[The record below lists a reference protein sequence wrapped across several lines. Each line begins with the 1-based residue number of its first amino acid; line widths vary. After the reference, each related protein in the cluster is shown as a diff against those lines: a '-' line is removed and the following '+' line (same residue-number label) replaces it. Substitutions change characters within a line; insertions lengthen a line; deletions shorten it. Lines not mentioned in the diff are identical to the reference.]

1 MINNTQKLFLQIQKQ
16 IDNAQKLNKPINDLV
31 KQQIDLLEKAH
42 DDFVNAAKEKNIT
55 SQNNL
60 NFAKLQIKQLS
71 AISYLCKKIGLPTD
85 KYDEKIVQIQKDN
98 LGVWFEYVKKD

>member
-1 MINNTQKLFLQIQKQ
+1 MINNAQKLFLQLQKQ
-16 IDNAQKLNKPINDLV
+16 IDNAEQFKKPIDGFV

-42 DDFVNAAKEKNIT
+42 DYFVKTANERNIT

-60 NFAKLQIKQLS
+60 SFAEMQINQLQSI
-71 AISYLCKKIGLPTD
+71 ISLCKKIGLPTD
-85 KYDEKIVQIQKDN
+85 KYEEKITQIQKDH

>member
-16 IDNAQKLNKPINDLV
+16 IDMAEQFKKPIDGLV

-71 AISYLCKKIGLPTD
+71 AISSLCKKIGLPTD

>member
-1 MINNTQKLFLQIQKQ
+1 MINHTQKLFLQIQKQ
-16 IDNAQKLNKPINDLV
+16 IDMAEQFNKPIDGLV

-42 DDFVNAAKEKNIT
+42 DDFVKIAKEKNIT

-60 NFAKLQIKQLS
+60 SFAELQIKQLR
-71 AISYLCKKIGLPTD
+71 AISSLCKKIGLPTD
-85 KYDEKIVQIQKDN
+85 KYEEKITQIQKEN